1 MTTAHIVVGSLV
13 IALSLLAGAW
23 GGWRWYRV
31 APSAAF
37 WRLLRAA
44 QVALLVQ
51 ILLGAVLLALGRRPS
66 SDLHFLYGLL
76 PLGISFIAEQLRV
89 ASADMVLQARGHDSA
104 REVGKL
110 APEEQRAVVM
120 AIVQREMGVM
130 VVAALVIFGL
140 ALRAAF
146 TGG

>member
-13 IALSLLAGAW
+13 IVLSLLATVV
-23 GGWRWYRV
+23 GGWRWYRMR
-31 APSAAF
+31 ASTLF

-44 QVALLVQ
+44 QAVLVLQIVLGGVLL
-51 ILLGAVLLALGRRPS
+51 LLGHRPHGG
-66 SDLHFLYGLL
+66 LHYLYGLL
-76 PLGISFIAEQLRV
+76 PLGISFVAEQLRV
-89 ASADMVLQARGHDSA
+89 ASADMVLQARGHESA
-104 REVGKL
+104 QAVGRL
-110 APEEQRAVVM
+110 PHDEQRRVVM

-130 VVAALVIFGL
+130 TVAALVIFGL